1 MLRQQFSG
9 GKTMNKNDYII
20 RLETTADYRTVEN
33 INRYHESS
41 VIESLNDEEK
51 FKLFDAEF
59 PPKIKAWQPSQE
71 EFFIHSHS
79 VFKNNK

>member
-1 MLRQQFSG
+1 
-9 GKTMNKNDYII
+9 MNKNNYII
-20 RLETTADYRTVEN
+20 RLETPDDYRTVEN

-51 FKLFDAEF
+51 FKLFDAE
-59 PPKIKAWQPSQE
+59 WQPSQE

>member
-1 MLRQQFSG
+1 
-9 GKTMNKNDYII
+9 MNKNNYTI
-20 RLETTADYRTVEN
+20 RLETPDDYRTVEN
-33 INRYHESS
+33 INRYHESY

-71 EFFIHSHS
+71 EFFIHSLS
-79 VFKNNK
+79 VFNNNK